1 MNGFKFFEKNVIL
14 GPNLKG
20 LSPSTTL
27 LDCTKYVIKKMFF
40 CQRKNEI
47 VKIIFLGVNWSQMES
62 TMDTDLKQVDG
73 KNWRLHLL
81 YNGEMISELRITE

>member
-1 MNGFKFFEKNVIL
+1 
-14 GPNLKG
+14 
-20 LSPSTTL
+20 
-27 LDCTKYVIKKMFF
+27 MFF

-47 VKIIFLGVNWSQMES
+47 VKIIFFGVNWSQMES

-81 YNGEMISELRITE
+81 YNGEMISELRITEWNMRERTEEYKISVFGVDSTK